1 MSTAALARRLDPSV
15 REAAQ
20 FAASGV
26 HTKGVHA
33 TLATIPVHVAVDQLV
48 ERRNAERAR
57 SMVLRQADLGTIISE
72 LERARTTPEETA

>member
-20 FAASGV
+20 FVASGV

-33 TLATIPVHVAVDQLV
+33 TLATIPVHVAVDRLV
-48 ERRNAERAR
+48 ERRKALRA
-57 SMVLRQADLGTIISE
+57 ADLGTIISE
-72 LERARTTPEETA
+72 LERARTNPEETA